1 MWFNTLHK
9 LENKKH
15 TYKFKYKIHTYSKKS
30 DKKIR
35 RNMEYDTIFRT
46 SRQTILH
53 WEVKRETKK
62 IKWKKGGKMYNFN
75 IQNKTDNSTYYK
87 IYKTDRKRRTN
98 ETIIHFLNY
107 CRTAG

>member
-1 MWFNTLHK
+1 
-9 LENKKH
+9 
-15 TYKFKYKIHTYSKKS
+15 
-30 DKKIR
+30 
-35 RNMEYDTIFRT
+35 
-46 SRQTILH
+46 
-53 WEVKRETKK
+53 
-62 IKWKKGGKMYNFN
+62 MYNFN